1 MMVEN
6 EHGFAKSM
14 KIELTSDTEIYFN
27 FIFECNDWQFKR
39 IKANQNFFIEF
50 REYPDFVV
58 KTFERLIQSENYV
71 ASFIIFSETEGK
83 LDLIRKSEFK
93 DDTIMEF
100 EFTRAQEEQIKK
112 SIQYRYDVM
121 RSEYKQYKAR
131 Y

>member
-1 MMVEN
+1 
-6 EHGFAKSM
+6 
-14 KIELTSDTEIYFN
+14 
-27 FIFECNDWQFKR
+27 
-39 IKANQNFFIEF
+39 
-50 REYPDFVV
+50 
-58 KTFERLIQSENYV
+58 LIQSENYV

>member
-1 MMVEN
+1 
-6 EHGFAKSM
+6 
-14 KIELTSDTEIYFN
+14 
-27 FIFECNDWQFKR
+27 
-39 IKANQNFFIEF
+39 
-50 REYPDFVV
+50 
-58 KTFERLIQSENYV
+58 LIQSENYV
-71 ASFIIFSETEGK
+71 ASFIIIFSETEGK

>member
-1 MMVEN
+1 M
-6 EHGFAKSM
+6 
-14 KIELTSDTEIYFN
+14 
-27 FIFECNDWQFKR
+27 
-39 IKANQNFFIEF
+39 
-50 REYPDFVV
+50 
-58 KTFERLIQSENYV
+58 IQSENYV